1 MNKRRSVRSTL
12 SVMLIATSLS
22 FVQTRPAHAA
32 AEPNQVTN
40 VTVSQADGFTTVAWT
55 PVDGATDYQI
65 ERTGVDA
72 SDSPVSPPTVVGVWR
87 PNRQVNNGSPTF
99 ADSGFNPGER
109 FEWRVRA
116 RIGTAEQPYSTPVFG
131 TTLPPSGDPAIPGQ
145 NLRTQWET
153 TQAAQFT
160 SDVNE
165 FDYTAAVDRMSDR
178 VRVVEI
184 GRTVQGRPINMFVI
198 GLPAPPA
205 TPAAVA
211 KTSPVAINCNVHGN
225 EPSDRE
231 ACLIMARQLA
241 FGTDARTLDLLRN
254 TTVLIIPSIN
264 GDGRAANSRGNSTG
278 QDLNRDYSLIRQPET
293 AAYVRMLR
301 DYRPVAG
308 YDGHEFG
315 NNQAGDLPMLP
326 PRHQN
331 VAQSIFDE
339 SLDMIENHM
348 YVEGAKAGWWPCPY
362 GCQNGGAVGLSEETI
377 LRNTLGL
384 KNTVNSLLELRSAG
398 GPTRPD
404 EANAANNRRRKTFSA
419 LWTFNS
425 FLDFHRAQLLDIR
438 TARSA
443 AIQFQ
448 SGNTGRIVFR
458 GSRIIPAHPAPH
470 PGEAPPPADQ
480 PGPDQILDNAP
491 CAYKLTDKQYNGGRT
506 DGPDGIGTTVAQR
519 IADHGW
525 KVVKVADGFLV
536 PLAQPER
543 GLIPLLLDGQAAE
556 PWVSGERVFPAL
568 TGPQPGPLTVTGF
581 ACLSAATV
589 NGAVTVRPGGTLIAT
604 GSTLGG
610 PLTTDNAAGVFLG
623 NTMVR
628 GTVRVSRTAGP
639 VSLIGSPLLGQ
650 VTLADNTDRGAPYLA
665 GNTIASTLSCTGNE
679 PAPIDLE
686 VPNKVI
692 GAKTGQCVAF

>member
-1 MNKRRSVRSTL
+1 
-12 SVMLIATSLS
+12 
-22 FVQTRPAHAA
+22 
-32 AEPNQVTN
+32 
-40 VTVSQADGFTTVAWT
+40 
-55 PVDGATDYQI
+55 
-65 ERTGVDA
+65 
-72 SDSPVSPPTVVGVWR
+72 VWR
-87 PNRQVNNGSPTF
+87 PNRQINNGSPTF
-99 ADSGFNPGER
+99 ADAGFNPGDR

-116 RIGTAEQPYSTPVFG
+116 RIEAAEQPYSTPVFG
-131 TTLPPSGDPAIPGQ
+131 TTLPPSGDPSIPGQ

-165 FDYTAAVDRMSDR
+165 FDYTAAIDRMSDR

-211 KTSPVAINCNVHGN
+211 KTSPLAINCNVHGN

-264 GDGRAANSRGNSTG
+264 GDGRAANTRGNSTG

-348 YVEGAKAGWWPCPY
+348 YVQGAKAGWWPCPY

-425 FLDFHRAQLLDIR
+425 FLDFHRAKLLDIR

-443 AIQFQ
+443 AIAFQ

-480 PGPDQILDNAP
+480 PGPDQILDTPP

-506 DGPDGIGTTVAQR
+506 DGPDGVGTTVAQR

-525 KVVKVADGFLV
+525 KVVKSADGYLV

-556 PWVSGERVFPAL
+556 PWVSGERVFPTL
-568 TGPQPGPLTVTGF
+568 TGPQPGPLTITGLT
-581 ACLSAATV
+581 CLSAATV

-610 PLTTDNAAGVFLG
+610 PLTADNAAGVFLG
-623 NTMVR
+623 NTIVR
-628 GTVRVSRTAGP
+628 GTVRVSRTDGP

-650 VTLADNTDRGAPYLA
+650 VTLADNTDAGGAPYLA
-665 GNTIASTLSCTGNE
+665 GNSIASTLSCTGNVV
-679 PAPIDLE
+679 APIDLE
-686 VPNKVI
+686 VRNKVI
-692 GAKTGQCVAF
+692 GAKTGQCAAF